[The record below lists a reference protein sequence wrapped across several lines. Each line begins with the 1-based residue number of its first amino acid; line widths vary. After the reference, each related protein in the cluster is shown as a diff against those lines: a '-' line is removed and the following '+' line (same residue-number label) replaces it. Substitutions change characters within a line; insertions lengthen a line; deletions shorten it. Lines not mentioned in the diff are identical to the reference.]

1 MCRVKIWDTAGQE
14 RYRQLTNSFFRDA
27 DGVIVTFD
35 LTSQDTFLSVSDWIQ
50 SVVKI
55 KTASLP
61 MVLVGNKVDLEQE
74 RAVDRNQA

>member
-14 RYRQLTNSFFRDA
+14 RYRQLTNSFFRDV

-74 RAVDRNQA
+74 RAVDRN